1 MNISPTD
8 ERFVVVTRRKARDE
22 TSTEAGRFEDL
33 ICDLSRRFAG
43 IPADKIDGNVDRA
56 LKEILAFT
64 GADHCALFQV
74 VPETGQVVLASLAGA
89 AKSVLAGTI
98 AGLATLPPWL
108 YDRTVNRMQTLQT
121 GSGLFIPYPVNG
133 MARYLLVVLAGS
145 GKRDWPEGF
154 VERLRVLGT
163 VLVSALNTK
172 TMQRFSQATL
182 DALNEYVG
190 VIDVAGTIVETSGQW
205 GNLGGGTIGAPE
217 AVPVGGNYLLACE
230 SMGGAEGE
238 WAARLA
244 RGIRSVLAGDADR
257 FAMESARQ
265 LPDGLRWMHTKVRR
279 FAVDAATY
287 AAISHEDIT
296 YRRTSEQE
304 LQDLRAHH
312 WHSERITRTGVLV
325 GSLAHELSQPLTA
338 VLSNAQAGLRFL
350 ASDSLATQEIREIL
364 GAIVSDSKRAGEIIE
379 SLRIML
385 VRQKAERQLVDVADI
400 ALDVITLLHTECIRQ
415 QVEVE
420 QECTRGCVVLGDR
433 GQLQQVVLN
442 LMMNGIDAMAS
453 VAAVQRRLRVT
464 VMPGDPG
471 EVCIGVRD
479 CGVGITQRE
488 LEKAFGAFWT
498 TKSRGMGM
506 GLAICHSI
514 VQSHGGRLRVERNHK
529 AGSTFFVTLPAAQAH
544 LGDPGRK

>member
-1 MNISPTD
+1 MKNISPTD
-8 ERFVVVTRRKARDE
+8 ERFVVVTNRKARDE
-22 TSTEAGRFEDL
+22 TSSEARRFEDL
-33 ICDLSRRFAG
+33 LSDLSLRFAG
-43 IPADKIDGNVDRA
+43 IPGDKIDGNVDRA
-56 LKEILAFT
+56 LKEMLAFA
-64 GADHCALFQV
+64 GADHCAFFQV
-74 VPETGQVVLASLAGA
+74 FPESGQAALSSLASG
-89 AKSVLAGTI
+89 AKSLPAGTI
-98 AGLATLPPWL
+98 AELAALPSWL
-108 YDRTVNRMQTLQT
+108 YDRTVNRLETVAT
-121 GSGLFIPYPVNG
+121 GSGLFIPYPVDG
-133 MARYLLVVLAGS
+133 TARYLLVILTSRGER
-145 GKRDWPEGF
+145 GWPDSL

-205 GNLGGGTIGAPE
+205 GNLDGGTGGAPE
-217 AVPVGGNYLLACE
+217 SVPVGGNYLLACE
-230 SMGGAEGE
+230 STGGADGE
-238 WAARLA
+238 RAAKLA
-244 RGIRSVLAGDADR
+244 QGIRNVLQGDADR

-279 FAVDAATY
+279 FVVDAATY

-296 YRRTSEQE
+296 DRRTSEQE

-385 VRQKAERQLVDVADI
+385 LRQKAERQLVDVADI

-433 GQLQQVVLN
+433 GQLQQVMLN

-453 VAAVQRRLRVT
+453 LAAVQRRLRVT

-471 EVCIGVRD
+471 EVWIGVRD
-479 CGVGITQRE
+479 SGVGITQRE
-488 LEKAFGAFWT
+488 LERAFGAFWT

-514 VQSHGGRLRVERNHK
+514 VESHGGRLRVERNED
-529 AGSTFFVTLPAAQAH
+529 AGSTFFVALPAAQA
-544 LGDPGRK
+544 R